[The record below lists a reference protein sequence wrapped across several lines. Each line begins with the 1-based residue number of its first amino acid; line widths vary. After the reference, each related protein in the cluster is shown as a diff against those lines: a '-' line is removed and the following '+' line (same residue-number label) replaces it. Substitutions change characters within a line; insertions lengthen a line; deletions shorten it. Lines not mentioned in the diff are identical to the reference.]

1 VHEFVFNIT
10 VFKRIMSHFHQ
21 LNDKDCILDIF
32 LLLLLFTIAILLRV
46 HWIVTTG
53 FNGLYGQDAYAY
65 FDFALELRHAL
76 IEWRLPEPFFWPLGY
91 PALLMMM
98 FSVFGASAGVGQV
111 LNVLLGCLLPV
122 LAYLLARQAGSR
134 WFGGLVAGLLM
145 AFCGQ
150 AIQSSIVVMADI
162 PALFWAT
169 LSAVLLNLYLRQ
181 PPPLNQPTELN
192 ANGRPHRVS
201 STFEYVLIISALCL
215 TFAGIT
221 RWLYFGLA
229 PLWTWLVLI
238 HWRGKIRWWDSIAVL
253 AVVLLLLIPQLA
265 YSRTTPFPTLNHA
278 WVVGW
283 SPLNAVRQ
291 LFINDD
297 GQFAYAYSNWRFYAA
312 PLLDAY
318 YMSPVFVPFMLIG
331 LWVLWRQGV
340 KGYVPIMM
348 LLGWVLLPYLFL
360 IGIPYQNIRFPL
372 IVVPVV
378 VVLVGMGMD
387 ALWHFGYMN
396 TKKPFL
402 PSTNKLPMRLLRFTV
417 LVAISTGIGHTFKAS
432 EANIGAF
439 IHNQQQ
445 DKAIATWVNEQLPA
459 DATLYTFGLTLT
471 LQHETPFTVYELYYE
486 TPESLAAKRSQ
497 TDYLLLNLWVIE
509 NQWQGREP
517 YIAYHWLNDNRGL
530 IRLERYGNYTLFR
543 MDG

>member
-1 VHEFVFNIT
+1 M
-10 VFKRIMSHFHQ
+10 KRIMAHLRL
-21 LNDKDCILDIF
+21 LNDKNKQVDIF
-32 LLLLLFTIAILLRV
+32 LLLLLFIIAVSLRLRWILG
-46 HWIVTTG
+46 TG

-91 PALLMMM
+91 PALLMTV
-98 FSVFGASAGVGQV
+98 FTVFGANAGVGQV
-111 LNVLLGCLLPV
+111 LNVLLGSLLPV
-122 LAYLLARQAGSR
+122 LAYILARQAGSR
-134 WFGGLVAGLLM
+134 WFGALM
-145 AFCGQ
+145 AGSLLAVCGQ
-150 AIQSSIVVMADI
+150 AIQSGIVMMADI

-169 LSAVLLNLYLRQ
+169 LSAVLLLFYVQMRD
-181 PPPLNQPTELN
+181 
-192 ANGRPHRVS
+192 GHRPS
-201 STFEYVLIISALCL
+201 STALIISALCL

-229 PLWTWLVLI
+229 PLWTLVILI

-253 AVVLLLLIPQLA
+253 AVVLLILVPQLA

-291 LFINDD
+291 SFTNAD

-318 YMSPVFVPFMLIG
+318 YLSPVFMPFMLIG
-331 LWVLWRQGV
+331 LWALWRQGV
-340 KGYVPIMM
+340 ARYASTMM
-348 LLGWVLLPYLFL
+348 LLGWVLIPYLFL

-372 IVVPVV
+372 IVVPAL
-378 VVLVGMGMD
+378 VVLVGMGID
-387 ALWHFGYMN
+387 FIGTAFWLSAPKRTIW
-396 TKKPFL
+396 
-402 PSTNKLPMRLLRFTV
+402 LRFALIGV
-417 LVAISTGIGHTFKAS
+417 LIIGIGHTFKTS
-432 EANIGAF
+432 EAIIGTF

-486 TPESLAAKRSQ
+486 TPESLAAKQ
-497 TDYLLLNLWVIE
+497 GHTDYLLLNLWVIE

-517 YIAYHWLNDNRGL
+517 YIAYHWLENNHSL
-530 IRLERYGNYTLFR
+530 IRIERYGNYTLFR